1 MVVHMV
7 YLINLSVDKMI
18 YLLVYRIE
26 FIKGALAV
34 KSTKSCS
41 PSTYNI
47 LKYLSKY

>member
-34 KSTKSCS
+34 KST
-41 PSTYNI
+41 YNI